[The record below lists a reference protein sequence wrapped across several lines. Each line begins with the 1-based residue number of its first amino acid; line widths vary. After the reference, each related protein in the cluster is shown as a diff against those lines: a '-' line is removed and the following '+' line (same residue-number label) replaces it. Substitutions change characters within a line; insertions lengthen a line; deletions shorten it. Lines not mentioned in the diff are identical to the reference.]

1 MLQLINKLTDTITW
15 LDLTTW
21 IWIYVTITG
30 LAVVYFIIWRKRQLT
45 DPKSTY
51 NLQTTKRA
59 QAIEQFQNMT
69 QALVTE
75 QPITKGKS
83 KAVTTEQL
91 ARLTQTAIDEK
102 CSELPSYD
110 ELVPEGKTFM
120 LPEIHNA
127 IADRLVSDKAANMA
141 GNTGPNK
148 DMLEILAD
156 NYPVIDAA
164 IAKFVSEMY
173 TGFRTEYA
181 TADRNNVYI
190 RETTIDGQIGGFDD
204 AVRRLT
210 DTKIEGLLYDIFYNP
225 GLADEAQ
232 KMVFIYKFGTDFPP
246 IRLQNRL
253 IAREV
258 RERLF
263 GQVDNDSRRIFRN
276 LCSLNSQINKL
287 EKELLMVDSTQ
298 ALEINKQLDQL
309 KFQQADQQSKYR
321 LTLLVLA
328 KLATK
333 QATRETIQKQTESLA
348 EMSIQPMSLNQADI
362 IRGSPVIQRPDGTYT
377 SPGEVDL
384 SRQYSGAYQQYLDD
398 LKTREGDTII
408 DPLRILGSLE
418 EQTVNLISRLG
429 DGKGRPQEVQIR
441 LGNQPN
447 NLGSWMSGAAEPPI
461 RDANFQLGTPM
472 TNREVATLSKSVN
485 TPTTKNT
492 IEGFQDGG
500 SSQVTNSKQANT
512 QNTQNKTK
520 LPVGGLDGSIGGF
533 AEYIMD
539 VIGSYIG
546 PGVVSNIQTTL
557 TDENNM
563 VPIGFV
569 LILLSIL
576 LYFIDVSS

>member
-1 MLQLINKLTDTITW
+1 MLQLINTLTNTVTR
-15 LDLTTW
+15 LDLITW
-21 IWIYVTITG
+21 IWIYATITG
-30 LAVVYFIIWRKRQLT
+30 LAIVYFIIWRKQQLT

-59 QAIEQFQNMT
+59 KAVEQFQNMT
-69 QALVTE
+69 KQTIIPSSTV
-75 QPITKGKS
+75 KS

-91 ARLTQTAIDEK
+91 TRLTETAIDEK
-102 CSELPSYD
+102 CAELPPFD
-110 ELVPEGKTFM
+110 ELVPESRTYM
-120 LPEIHNA
+120 LPEIHKA
-127 IADRLVSDKAANMA
+127 MADRLVADKSANGASM
-141 GNTGPNK
+141 GPSK

-164 IAKFVSEMY
+164 LTKFVTEMY
-173 TGFRTEYA
+173 TGFSTEYL

-190 RETTIDGQIGGFDD
+190 RETNLDGQLGGFDD

-210 DTKIEGLLYDIFYNP
+210 DTKIEGLLYDVFYNP

-232 KMVFIYKFGTDFPP
+232 RMVFIYKFGADFPP
-246 IRLQNRL
+246 IRLQNTL

-263 GQVDNDSRRIFRN
+263 GNVDNDSRRMFRD
-276 LCSLNSQINKL
+276 LCSINAQINKL

-309 KFQQADQQSKYR
+309 KFQQADQQSRYR

-348 EMSIQPMSLNQADI
+348 EMSIQPLSLNQADI

-398 LKTREGDTII
+398 LKTKEGDTIL
-408 DPLRILGSLE
+408 DPLRILGNLE
-418 EQTVNLISRLG
+418 EGTVNLLSGLSSDR
-429 DGKGRPQEVQIR
+429 GRPQEVQIR

-447 NLGSWMSGAAEPPI
+447 NLGTWMSTRAPVS
-461 RDANFQLGTPM
+461 DANFRLGPAM
-472 TNREVATLSKSVN
+472 TNREVEILSRK
-485 TPTTKNT
+485 PTTTEPVK
-492 IEGFQDGG
+492 EGFQSTSNKG
-500 SSQVTNSKQANT
+500 SSQATTTNSTITK
-512 QNTQNKTK
+512 NKS
-520 LPVGGLDGSIGGF
+520 PAGLEGTLTGF
-533 AEYIMD
+533 ASYVMD
-539 VIGSYIG
+539 ILGSYIG
-546 PGVVSNIQTTL
+546 QDTVQHAKTVV

-576 LYFIDVSS
+576 LYFIDISS

>member
-1 MLQLINKLTDTITW
+1 MLQLINTLTETVTR

-21 IWIYVTITG
+21 IWIYAAITG
-30 LAVVYFIIWRKRQLT
+30 LAIVYFIIWRKQQLT

-59 QAIEQFQNMT
+59 KAVEQFQNMT
-69 QALVTE
+69 KQTIIPSATV
-75 QPITKGKS
+75 KS

-91 ARLTQTAIDEK
+91 ARLTETAIDDK
-102 CSELPSYD
+102 CAELPPYD
-110 ELVPEGKTFM
+110 ELVPESRTYM
-120 LPEIHNA
+120 LPEIHKA
-127 IADRLVSDKAANMA
+127 IADRLVADKAVNGSSM
-141 GNTGPNK
+141 GPSK

-156 NYPVIDAA
+156 NYPVIDSA
-164 IAKFVSEMY
+164 IAKFVTEMY
-173 TGFRTEYA
+173 TGFSTEYL

-190 RETTIDGQIGGFDD
+190 RETNMDGQLGGFDD

-210 DTKIEGLLYDIFYNP
+210 DTKIEGLLYDVFYNP

-232 KMVFIYKFGTDFPP
+232 RMIFIYKFGADFPP
-246 IRLQNRL
+246 IRLQNTL

-263 GQVDNDSRRIFRN
+263 GKVDNDSRRMFRD
-276 LCSLNSQINKL
+276 LCSINAQINKL

-309 KFQQADQQSKYR
+309 KFQQADQQSRYR

-348 EMSIQPMSLNQADI
+348 EMTIQPLSLNQADV

-418 EQTVNLISRLG
+418 EGTVNLLSGLSSGR
-429 DGKGRPQEVQIR
+429 GRPQEVQTR
-441 LGNQPN
+441 LGKQAN
-447 NLGSWMSGAAEPPI
+447 NLGTWMSARNPVPV
-461 RDANFQLGTPM
+461 DANFRLGTAM
-472 TNREVATLSKSVN
+472 TNREVEILSRKPTTTEPVKEGFQNTSAKGSSQAATTNSK
-485 TPTTKNT
+485 TTKNK
-492 IEGFQDGG
+492 
-500 SSQVTNSKQANT
+500 SKGNT
-512 QNTQNKTK
+512 TG
-520 LPVGGLDGSIGGF
+520 GGLEGTITGF
-533 AEYIMD
+533 ASYVMD
-539 VIGSYIG
+539 ILGSYIG
-546 PGVVSNIQTTL
+546 QDTVQGVKTVV
-557 TDENNM
+557 TDENSM

-569 LILLSIL
+569 LIMLSIL
-576 LYFIDVSS
+576 LYFIDIST

>member
-1 MLQLINKLTDTITW
+1 MLQIINTLTETVTR

-21 IWIYVTITG
+21 IWIYAVITG
-30 LAVVYFIIWRKRQLT
+30 LAVVYFIIWRNRQLT

-51 NLQTTKRA
+51 NLQTTKRT

-69 QALVTE
+69 NTLVSKQTSK
-75 QPITKGKS
+75 TS
-83 KAVTTEQL
+83 KAITNEQL

-102 CSELPSYD
+102 CAELPPYD
-110 ELVPEGKTFM
+110 ELVPEGKTYM
-120 LPEIHNA
+120 LSEIHTA
-127 IADRLVSDKAANMA
+127 IADRLMSNKASN
-141 GNTGPNK
+141 GTSTGPSK

-156 NYPVIDAA
+156 NYPVIDTA

-173 TGFRTEYA
+173 MGFRTEYA

-190 RETTIDGQIGGFDD
+190 RETNLDGQLAGFDD

-210 DTKIEGLLYDIFYNP
+210 DTKIEGLLYDVFYNP

-232 KMVFIYKFGTDFPP
+232 RMVFIYKFGADFPP
-246 IRLQNRL
+246 IRLQNTL
-253 IAREV
+253 ITREV

-263 GQVDNDSRRIFRN
+263 GLVDNDSRRVFRD

-287 EKELLMVDSTQ
+287 EKELLVADSVQT
-298 ALEINKQLDQL
+298 LEINKQLDQL
-309 KFQQADQQSKYR
+309 KFQQVDQQSKYR

-348 EMSIQPMSLNQADI
+348 EMSIQPMSLNQADV

-398 LKTREGDTII
+398 LKAREGDTIL

-418 EQTVNLISRLG
+418 EQTVNLLSRLG
-429 DGKGRPQEVQIR
+429 EGKGRPQEVQIR
-441 LGNQPN
+441 LGNQAN
-447 NLGSWMSGAAEPPI
+447 NLGSWMSGAAEPTP

-472 TNREVATLSKSVN
+472 TNREVELLSRAPVSAKSGDV
-485 TPTTKNT
+485 K
-492 IEGFQDGG
+492 EGFQDGG
-500 SSQVTNSKQANT
+500 SSQATNPKKATTQSKNKSKQT
-512 QNTQNKTK
+512 QPTT
-520 LPVGGLDGSIGGF
+520 GIEGSITGF
-533 AEYIMD
+533 VAYIMD

-546 PGVVSNIQTTL
+546 PDVVTNWQTTL